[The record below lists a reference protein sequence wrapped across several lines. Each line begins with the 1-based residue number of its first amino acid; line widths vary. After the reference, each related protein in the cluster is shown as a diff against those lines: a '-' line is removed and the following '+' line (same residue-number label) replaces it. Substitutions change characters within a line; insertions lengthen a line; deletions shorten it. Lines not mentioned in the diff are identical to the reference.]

1 MKYFFL
7 ILSMSL
13 LFEAVIASG
22 GNGDSSLAE
31 ARPLV
36 AAKYKGSLGDG
47 SCEVGSA
54 DKSTLS
60 LINHTFCRYT
70 PRFDSQYRRA
80 LRDDPFLAGNVTLML
95 EVSSDG
101 KVASVDIMQ
110 SDLDHSELERRF
122 LMIASA
128 IKFPGIGPGGWNG
141 EYTLRFSP

>member
-1 MKYFFL
+1 
-7 ILSMSL
+7 
-13 LFEAVIASG
+13 
-22 GNGDSSLAE
+22 
-31 ARPLV
+31 
-36 AAKYKGSLGDG
+36 
-47 SCEVGSA
+47 
-54 DKSTLS
+54 
-60 LINHTFCRYT
+60 
-70 PRFDSQYRRA
+70 